1 MPKIKRKNKWREV
14 EAEGTLN
21 EKKNNNNGFDL
32 GEKKTMRK
40 RKG

>member
-21 EKKNNNNGFDL
+21 EKIKIKINNGFDL
-32 GEKKTMRK
+32 GEKIKYEEA
-40 RKG
+40 